1 METEANPKRK
11 KMALGRGLDSL
22 IPDFGINENEV
33 KTFMDCDI
41 NIIKPNR
48 YQPRRQFSDAE
59 LEELSISIKEKGI
72 LQPLLVRRNEDGT
85 FELIAGERRLR
96 AAKNIDLISV
106 PVIIKDISDKE
117 MLEISL
123 IENVQRQDLNPI
135 EEADAYHLLMTEF
148 NLTQEDVSGRVG
160 KSRSAI
166 ANFLRLRNLSNAA
179 KNSIKEGKISMGH
192 AKALLSLEEEE
203 KQNLILDIIISKD
216 LSVRETELII
226 SRFKSE
232 QKDEKKKEQ
241 SDIEIYFSNIADDL
255 SKHIGTKVNIKR
267 YGKKGKLEIEYY
279 NDEDLDRLIN
289 RLKQV

>member
-1 METEANPKRK
+1 
-11 KMALGRGLDSL
+11 MALGRGLDSL